1 MELYWKALALIL
13 VAMLLELAVKKQ
25 EKDYGVL
32 LTVAV
37 ITMVSGAVF
46 QLLKPVE
53 DLLRQLRQVGNLDPE
68 NLALLLKAVGLG
80 LSAEIG
86 SLVCSDAGNEA
97 LGRMIR
103 FLGTAAILC
112 LSVPL
117 FTALLSCVTE
127 MVGVP

>member
-13 VAMLLELAVKKQ
+13 VAVLLELAVKKQ

-37 ITMVSGAVF
+37 IAMVSGAVF

-86 SLVCSDAGNEA
+86 SLVSSDAGNEA
-97 LGRMIR
+97 LGRLIR

>member
-13 VAMLLELAVKKQ
+13 VAVLLELAVKKQ

-53 DLLRQLRQVGNLDPE
+53 GLLRQLRQVGNLDPE

-86 SLVCSDAGNEA
+86 GRVCSDAGNEA
-97 LGRMIR
+97 LGRLIR
-103 FLGTAAILC
+103 VLGTAAILR